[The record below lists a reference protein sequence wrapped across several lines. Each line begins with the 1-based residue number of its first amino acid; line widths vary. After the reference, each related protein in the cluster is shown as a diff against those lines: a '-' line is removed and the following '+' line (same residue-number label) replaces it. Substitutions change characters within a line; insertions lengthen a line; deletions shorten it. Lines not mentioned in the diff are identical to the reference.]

1 MGEVMH
7 PVSRR
12 ALIAG
17 AAATAVVPP
26 ASAAPAATEKK
37 AFMEAAIKS
46 LNVDPRSRE
55 AGARA
60 QIERICIP
68 VPFADFDYYYTLGT
82 LAWTATPGL
91 NASDTTV
98 PSGFCTDLASVP
110 RLYWSILP
118 KTGKYAYAAIVHDF
132 LYWTQK
138 TTRAQADQ
146 ALKAAMLDSNVGGA
160 TVNVMYGMVRAFGA
174 SAWNANAK
182 AKLKGEK
189 RFLKVFPADGQL
201 VSWAEWRKD
210 PSRFAD

>member
-1 MGEVMH
+1 MH

-17 AAATAVVPP
+17 AAATAFVPS
-26 ASAAPAATEKK
+26 ASAAPAAAEKK

-46 LNVDPRSRE
+46 LNVDPRARE
-55 AGARA
+55 SGARA

-82 LAWTATPGL
+82 LSWVAAPGQTP
-91 NASDTTV
+91 ADTTV
-98 PSGFCTDLASVP
+98 PSGFVTDLASVP

-138 TTRAQADQ
+138 TTRAEADQ
-146 ALKAAMLDSNVGGA
+146 VLKAAMQDSNVGAA
-160 TVNVMYGMVRAFGA
+160 TVGVIYGTARAFGA
-174 SAWNANAK
+174 SFWNGNAK

-189 RFLKVFPADGQL
+189 RFLKVFPEVGQL
-201 VSWAEWRKD
+201 VSWAEWKKN
-210 PSRFAD
+210 PAHFAD